1 MRKNKKENLTKQETP
16 AQRLSGIIKSCRK
29 TMRKDKGMNGDADR
43 LPMLTWIMF
52 LKFLDDNEQ
61 VQEMNSKLEG
71 KKYIPSINQPYRW
84 RDWAKDKNL
93 TGDDLLSFITSENL
107 TFADGKVRS
116 GLFHY
121 LRSLQSETG
130 TERKDVIATA
140 FKGVS
145 NRMNSGYLL
154 RDVVNKIDEIHFT
167 NNEEINTLS
176 HLYESILKEMR
187 DASGDAGEFYT
198 PRPVVKF
205 MVEMLQPKIGETILD
220 PASGTGGFLVEAF
233 DFLKKQAKTIEQ
245 RNILQ
250 SNSIFGGEPK
260 SLPYLLC
267 QMNLLLHGLDYP
279 NIDSGNS
286 LRFKLG
292 DIGDKDRVDVVLT
305 NPPFGGEEERGI
317 LNNFPDDKKTSETAL
332 LFLQLIMRKLKR
344 KKANKEGG
352 RAAVIVP
359 DGILSGD
366 GVCARIKKELLENFN
381 LHTIVKLQEGVF
393 HPYTDIPCNLL
404 FFQQGNATEKIW
416 YYELPMPSDRK
427 RYSKTRPL
435 SVIEFIPVTKWWNTR
450 NVSENSWFVS
460 IDEIKNNNYNLDIK
474 NPSRKL
480 EDFSIKVADKI
491 KIEQK
496 VFSSTF
502 ETVDKLLSNGNWE
515 SLYQLNPNELKEIVL
530 GDVLTEKQNYEILV
544 PTNTYNMLG
553 VSLAGRGPFLR
564 ETKLGQEI
572 SGKELNKV
580 DKGNFI
586 YSRLFAWKGAFGII
600 ADEFD
605 GYYCSNE
612 FPVYE
617 VDETQVLAD
626 YLNLYFTRPFVWGEV
641 EKFCKGTT
649 KASRNRFKEIFL
661 LSMKIR
667 VPEVERQREI
677 LNAVSG
683 LNKVIQNLNDFSSS
697 LNQVPLNLLA
707 NLYQGE
713 L

>member
-1 MRKNKKENLTKQETP
+1 
-16 AQRLSGIIKSCRK
+16 
-29 TMRKDKGMNGDADR
+29 
-43 LPMLTWIMF
+43 
-52 LKFLDDNEQ
+52 
-61 VQEMNSKLEG
+61 
-71 KKYIPSINQPYRW
+71 
-84 RDWAKDKNL
+84 
-93 TGDDLLSFITSENL
+93 
-107 TFADGKVRS
+107 
-116 GLFHY
+116 
-121 LRSLQSETG
+121 
-130 TERKDVIATA
+130 
-140 FKGVS
+140 
-145 NRMNSGYLL
+145 
-154 RDVVNKIDEIHFT
+154 
-167 NNEEINTLS
+167 
-176 HLYESILKEMR
+176 
-187 DASGDAGEFYT
+187 
-198 PRPVVKF
+198 
-205 MVEMLQPKIGETILD
+205 
-220 PASGTGGFLVEAF
+220 
-233 DFLKKQAKTIEQ
+233 
-245 RNILQ
+245 
-250 SNSIFGGEPK
+250 
-260 SLPYLLC
+260 
-267 QMNLLLHGLDYP
+267 
-279 NIDSGNS
+279 
-286 LRFKLG
+286 
-292 DIGDKDRVDVVLT
+292 
-305 NPPFGGEEERGI
+305 
-317 LNNFPDDKKTSETAL
+317 
-332 LFLQLIMRKLKR
+332 MRKLKR
-344 KKANKEGG
+344 KKANREGG

-450 NVSENSWFVS
+450 NISENSWFVS

-480 EDFSIKVADKI
+480 EDFSIKVSDKI

-502 ETVDKLLSNGNWE
+502 ETVNKLLSNGNWK

-530 GDVLTEKQNYEILV
+530 GDVLTEKQNYEVLV

-677 LNAVSG
+677 LNAVSD
-683 LNKVIQNLNDFSSS
+683 LNKVIQNLNDFTSS

>member
-1 MRKNKKENLTKQETP
+1 MSKKKTLKTEVQETP

-61 VQEMNSKLEG
+61 LQEMNAKLES
-71 KKYIPSINQPYRW
+71 KKYNPSISQPYRW

-93 TGDDLLSFITSENL
+93 TGDDLLSFISNEKVI
-107 TFADGKVRS
+107 FADGKERK

-121 LRSLQSETG
+121 LRGLQSESG

-140 FKGVS
+140 FKGVA

-154 RDVVNKIDEIHFT
+154 RDVINKIDEIHFT

-205 MVEMLQPKIGETILD
+205 MVEMIEPQIGETVLD

-245 RNILQ
+245 RKILQ
-250 SNSIFGGEPK
+250 ENSIIGGEPK

-279 NIDSGNS
+279 NIDSENS

-292 DIGDKDRVDVVLT
+292 EIGDKDRVDIVLT

-332 LFLQLIMRKLKR
+332 LFLQLIMRKLRR
-344 KKANKEGG
+344 KKPNIEGG
-352 RAAVIVP
+352 RAAVVVP

-404 FFQQGNATEKIW
+404 FFQQGKPTEKVW
-416 YYELPMPSDRK
+416 YYELPMPADRK

-435 SVIEFIPVTKWWNTR
+435 SVVEFIPISQWWKKRKET
-450 NVSENSWFVS
+450 ENSWCIG
-460 IDEIKNNNYNLDIK
+460 IDEIIKNNYNLDIK
-474 NPSRKL
+474 NPSSKL
-480 EDFSIKVADKI
+480 EDFSVSVSDKI
-491 KIEQK
+491 KDQLK
-496 VFSSTF
+496 TFSSASDLTS
-502 ETVDKLLSNGNWE
+502 KLLSNGNWE
-515 SLYQLNPNELKEIVL
+515 SLSSLNPKELKEITL
-530 GDVLTEKQNYEILV
+530 GKVLTEKNNYETLV
-544 PTNTYNMLG
+544 PTTPYNLLG

-580 DKGNFI
+580 NKGNFI

-641 EKFCKGTT
+641 EKYCKGTT
-649 KASRNRFKEIFL
+649 KASRNRFKEQFL
-661 LSMKIR
+661 LAMKIR
-667 VPEVERQREI
+667 VPSIERQKEI
-677 LNAVSG
+677 LKSVAD
-683 LNKVIQNLNDFSSS
+683 LNKAVQQLNDFTNS
-697 LNQVPLNLLA
+697 LNQVPLNVLA
-707 NLYQGE
+707 NLYHGE

>member
-1 MRKNKKENLTKQETP
+1 MARKKKEKAVKQETT

-29 TMRKDKGMNGDADR
+29 IMRKDKGMNGDADR

-61 VQEMNSKLEG
+61 LQQTQAELES
-71 KKYIPSINQPYRW
+71 KKYKPAIASPYRW

-93 TGDDLLSFITSENL
+93 TGDDLLAFINNEKVKL
-107 TFADGKVRS
+107 ADGKERI
-116 GLFHY
+116 GLFY
-121 LRSLQSETG
+121 NLRGLQSETG
-130 TERKDVIATA
+130 TERKDVIATV
-140 FKGVS
+140 FRGIT
-145 NRMNSGYLL
+145 NRMINGYLL

-205 MVEMLQPKIGETILD
+205 MVDMVDPKIGETVLD
-220 PASGTGGFLVEAF
+220 PAAGTGGFLVGAF
-233 DFLKKQAKTIEQ
+233 EHLKSQAKTVEQ
-245 RNILQ
+245 RIVLQ
-250 SNSIFGGEPK
+250 TKTIIGGEPK
-260 SLPYLLC
+260 PLPYLLC
-267 QMNLLLHGLDYP
+267 QMNLLLHGLEYP

-286 LRFKLG
+286 LRFPLR
-292 DIGDKDRVDVVLT
+292 DIGDRERVNIILT

-317 LNNFPDDKKTSETAL
+317 LNNFPNDKKTAETAL

-344 KKANKEGG
+344 KKPNEQGG
-352 RAAVIVP
+352 RAAVVVP

-393 HPYTDIPCNLL
+393 HPYTGIPCNIL
-404 FFQQGNATEKIW
+404 FFEHGKPTNKIW
-416 YYELPMPSDRK
+416 YYELPMPEDRK
-427 RYSKTRPL
+427 SYSKTRPL
-435 SVIEFIPVTKWWNTR
+435 SISEFIPVTQWWGKR
-450 NVSENSWFVS
+450 KVSDFSWFVE
-460 IDEIKNNNYNLDIK
+460 IDEVANKNYNLDIK
-474 NPSRKL
+474 NPSKKL
-480 EDFSIKVADKI
+480 EDFSVTVADKI
-491 KIEQK
+491 KSELQN
-496 VFSSTF
+496 FNSAFNATS
-502 ETVDKLLSNGNWE
+502 KLLSNGHWK
-515 SLYQLNPNELKEIVL
+515 SLNQTNPSELTVITLGNVLKEKL
-530 GDVLTEKQNYEILV
+530 NYEILV
-544 PTNTYNMLG
+544 PSKTYNILG
-553 VSLAGRGPFLR
+553 CSLAGRGPFLR

-580 DKGNFI
+580 SKGNFL

-600 ADEFD
+600 AEELD

-626 YLNLYFTRPFVWGEV
+626 YLSLYFTRPFVWNEV

-649 KASRNRFKEIFL
+649 KASRNRFKEEFL
-661 LSMKIR
+661 LAMKIR
-667 VPEVERQREI
+667 VPKIERQREI
-677 LNAVSG
+677 LNAVDELKKVVYQISEFTTS
-683 LNKVIQNLNDFSSS
+683 LNKM
-697 LNQVPLNLLA
+697 PLNVLA

>member
-1 MRKNKKENLTKQETP
+1 LDNVSK
-16 AQRLSGIIKSCRK
+16 I
-29 TMRKDKGMNGDADR
+29 
-43 LPMLTWIMF
+43 
-52 LKFLDDNEQ
+52 LDDNEYL
-61 VQEMNSKLEG
+61 QEMNAKLES
-71 KKYIPSINQPYRW
+71 KKYNPSIGQPYRW

-93 TGDDLLSFITSENL
+93 TGDDLLAFIVNEKVK
-107 TFADGKVRS
+107 FADGQERE

-121 LRSLQSETG
+121 LRNLQSESG
-130 TERKDVIATA
+130 IERKDVIATA

-154 RDVVNKIDEIHFT
+154 RDVVNKIDDIHFT

-205 MVEMLQPKIGETILD
+205 MVEMLEPNIGETILD
-220 PASGTGGFLVEAF
+220 PASGTGGFLVGAF
-233 DFLKKQAKTIEQ
+233 DYLKKQAKTIEQ

-250 SNSIFGGEPK
+250 ANSILGGEPK

-267 QMNLLLHGLDYP
+267 QMNLLLHGLNYP

-292 DIGDKDRVDVVLT
+292 DIGDKDRVDVVIT

-317 LNNFPDDKKTSETAL
+317 LNNFPVDKRTSETAL
-332 LFLQLIMRKLKR
+332 LFLQLIMRKLRR
-344 KKANKEGG
+344 KEANIQGG
-352 RAAVIVP
+352 RAAVVVP
-359 DGILSGD
+359 DGILAGD
-366 GVCARIKKELLENFN
+366 GVSARIKKELIEKFN
-381 LHTIVKLQEGVF
+381 LHTIIKLQEGVF

-404 FFQQGNATEKIW
+404 FFQQGNPTKKVW
-416 YYELPMPSDRK
+416 YYELPIPSDRK
-427 RYSKTRPL
+427 RYSKTKPL
-435 SVIEFIPVTKWWNTR
+435 SVTEFLPIKEWWYARKVTENTWY
-450 NVSENSWFVS
+450 VDVDK
-460 IDEIKNNNYNLDIK
+460 IINNNYNLDIK

-480 EDFSIKVADKI
+480 EDFSTNVINKI
-491 KIEQK
+491 KAEQK
-496 VFSSTF
+496 RFISTF
-502 ETVDKLLSNGNWE
+502 DTTEKLLSDSSWK
-515 SLYQLNPNELKEIVL
+515 SLSEVNKKELKEIVL
-530 GDVLTEKQNYEILV
+530 RNFLKREINMETLI
-544 PTNTYNMLG
+544 PTKTYNLLG

-580 DKGNFI
+580 KKGNFI

-600 ADEFD
+600 GDKFD

-617 VDETQVLAD
+617 VDETQVLAA
-626 YLNLYFTRPFVWGEV
+626 YLNLYFTRPFVWSVV
-641 EKFCKGTT
+641 EKYCKGTT
-649 KASRNRFKEIFL
+649 KASRNRFKEEFL

-667 VPEVERQREI
+667 VPKIERQQEI
-677 LNAVSG
+677 LKSVSV
-683 LNKVIQNLNDFSSS
+683 LNNVVVELNEFTES
-697 LNQVPLNLLA
+697 LNQVPANVLA